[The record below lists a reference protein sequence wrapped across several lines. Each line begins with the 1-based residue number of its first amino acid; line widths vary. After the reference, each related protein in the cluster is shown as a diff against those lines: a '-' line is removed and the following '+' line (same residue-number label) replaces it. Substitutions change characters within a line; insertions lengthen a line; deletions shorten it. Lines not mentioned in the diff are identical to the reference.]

1 VTDPTQTPAPSLAV
15 DRLSLH
21 VPTMSA
27 EDAQR
32 LAEQVAESL
41 RRWPAAPAASGRI
54 RHVEATVPASAPP
67 ATGSS
72 AATPAALADQI
83 ASAILEAAL
92 RELGQP

>member
-1 VTDPTQTPAPSLAV
+1 VTDPAHTPAPSLGV

-21 VPTMSA
+21 VPTMSP

-41 RRWPAAPAASGRI
+41 RHWPTAPAASGRI
-54 RHVEATVPASAPP
+54 RHVEATVPASALP

-72 AATPAALADQI
+72 ATTTAALADEI
-83 ASAILEAAL
+83 ASTILAAAL